1 MVFAFCWAGR
11 NREVL
16 SSVLQSMHPKK
27 SRDPASQVPSLWNC
41 IWAER
46 CSICEDM
53 NELIVLLY
61 KVASMCVSW
70 RVLIAVPSCCGNTMK
85 GPFLLVPF
93 RLYHIWFLGSQR
105 LHIYE
110 SCDYPTHQWYSQM
123 FVNY

>member
-46 CSICEDM
+46 CSICKDM

-61 KVASMCVSW
+61 KVASMCVLESAHSCSLMLW
-70 RVLIAVPSCCGNTMK
+70 KHNERPFSLSSFQIISYMVFRKPEIAY
-85 GPFLLVPF
+85 L
-93 RLYHIWFLGSQR
+93 
-105 LHIYE
+105 
-110 SCDYPTHQWYSQM
+110 
-123 FVNY
+123 